1 MASNVDRP
9 ERAVQRVSLA
19 SITLPEGLT
28 TLNLPDELSEI
39 GECNFCGCPLDGG
52 DASKRTVDFVRGVCV
67 VSVSRALYRDGAYQ
81 PRTQTRRCDCA
92 LRRSAPLDAPRSAR
106 RTTTATRP
114 TLMSSPLGGRVVTL
128 LVRHDRTVT
137 VACADTHIR
146 IA

>member
-9 ERAVQRVSLA
+9 ERAVQRVFA
-19 SITLPEGLT
+19 RVDHAARGPH
-28 TLNLPDELSEI
+28 LNLPDELSEI

-92 LRRSAPLDAPRSAR
+92 LRRSAPLRSAR
-106 RTTTATRP
+106 RTALRSTHCDRDAPHTDEFATGRP
-114 TLMSSPLGGRVVTL
+114 RGHSARAS
-128 LVRHDRTVT
+128 
-137 VACADTHIR
+137 
-146 IA
+146 